1 MAATRRV
8 GPQTSTT
15 RDRLLD
21 CAEQLM
27 VDEGYAAV
35 TYRKVAAKAGV
46 TSGLVQYYF
55 PALDDLFVA
64 AIRRATDH
72 NLRRLAKLLESAS
85 DPLRVLWDYSRDEAA
100 AALMME
106 FMALGNHR
114 KSIRSEIADAT
125 NRVRQVQLDALVEH
139 WRHHGHESDDPS
151 PAAMLFLMTGLPKMI
166 QLEERFGITA
176 AHTEIVALVEQYLDT
191 GTWSADV
198 GKRAAPTP
206 SRRPGARA
214 RRDHTPAGP
223 GPPCM

>member
-8 GPQTSTT
+8 GTQTSST
-15 RDRLLD
+15 RDHLLD

-35 TYRKVAAKAGV
+35 TYRKVAAKASV

-64 AIRRATDH
+64 AIRRATDR
-72 NLRRLAKLLESAS
+72 NLRRLAKALESRP
-85 DPLRVLWDYSRDEAA
+85 DQPLRVLWEYSRDEAA

-114 KSIRSEIADAT
+114 KSILSEIASAT
-125 NRVRQVQLDALVEH
+125 NRVRQMQLDALVEH
-139 WRHHGHESDDPS
+139 WREHGKDGVDPS

-166 QLEERFGITA
+166 QLEEGFGITA
-176 AHTEIVALVEQYLDT
+176 AHAEVVALVEQYLES
-191 GTWSADV
+191 GAWGAEV
-198 GKRAAPTP
+198 GKRTSPTP
-206 SRRPGARA
+206 SPTRRRKTTRA
-214 RRDHTPAGP
+214 R
-223 GPPCM
+223 